1 MDYGREDVAIFLV
14 LYGADINVK
23 LKSGDAPIEFADLK
37 LKTALEEIYKVIS
50 GREEEII
57 VGAQD

>member
-1 MDYGREDVAIFLV
+1 M